1 MKNNQ
6 IKIDCAKIPPIEL
19 KILCKTFVAAIEKF
33 YDDPKNRERF
43 EQWQKNRSEGV
54 KAENE

>member
-6 IKIDCAKIPPIEL
+6 IKIDCTKIPPIEV
-19 KILCKTFVAAIEKF
+19 KILCRTLLAAIEKF

-43 EQWQKNRSEGV
+43 EEWRKTYTGEA
-54 KAENE
+54 KTENE